1 MYFVH
6 NRAIDTQALFLRQ
19 ACSSEFVNGEKKNG
33 EAWALFLLFVRR
45 AWIEV
50 PANSDGLPVNAFVK
64 TTKSR
69 LHFKW
74 QGEKFDAFLRF
85 KGIFDSEWVLLK
97 LDESG
102 SKF

>member
-1 MYFVH
+1 M
-6 NRAIDTQALFLRQ
+6 
-19 ACSSEFVNGEKKNG
+19 NGEKKNG

-69 LHFKW
+69 LHFKS
-74 QGEKFDAFLRF
+74 QGEYVLSLDAFSAFLRH
-85 KGIFDSEWVLLK
+85 LL
-97 LDESG
+97 
-102 SKF
+102 F

>member
-1 MYFVH
+1 MVKLG
-6 NRAIDTQALFLRQ
+6 LF
-19 ACSSEFVNGEKKNG
+19 
-33 EAWALFLLFVRR
+33 FLLFVRG

-74 QGEKFDAFLRF
+74 RGEKLDAFLRF
-85 KGIFDSEWVLLK
+85 
-97 LDESG
+97 
-102 SKF
+102 

>member
-1 MYFVH
+1 MVKLG
-6 NRAIDTQALFLRQ
+6 LF
-19 ACSSEFVNGEKKNG
+19 
-33 EAWALFLLFVRR
+33 FLLFVRG

-74 QGEKFDAFLRF
+74 QEENCCPRTSRTDFSSKTLWDIFL
-85 KGIFDSEWVLLK
+85 GHPVVVT
-97 LDESG
+97 
-102 SKF
+102 

>member
-1 MYFVH
+1 M
-6 NRAIDTQALFLRQ
+6 
-19 ACSSEFVNGEKKNG
+19 NGEKKNG

-69 LHFKW
+69 LHFKS
-74 QGEKFDAFLRF
+74 QGEYVLSSDALFAFLRHF
-85 KGIFDSEWVLLK
+85 LF
-97 LDESG
+97 
-102 SKF
+102 

>member
-1 MYFVH
+1 MVKLG
-6 NRAIDTQALFLRQ
+6 LF
-19 ACSSEFVNGEKKNG
+19 
-33 EAWALFLLFVRR
+33 FLLFVRG

-74 QGEKFDAFLRF
+74 QGENCCPRMRFLRF
-85 KGIFDSEWVLLK
+85 KGIFDSEW

-102 SKF
+102 SKL

>member
-1 MYFVH
+1 MVKLG
-6 NRAIDTQALFLRQ
+6 LF
-19 ACSSEFVNGEKKNG
+19 
-33 EAWALFLLFVRR
+33 FLLFVRG

-74 QGEKFDAFLRF
+74 QGENCCPRMRFLRF
-85 KGIFDSEWVLLK
+85 
-97 LDESG
+97 
-102 SKF
+102 